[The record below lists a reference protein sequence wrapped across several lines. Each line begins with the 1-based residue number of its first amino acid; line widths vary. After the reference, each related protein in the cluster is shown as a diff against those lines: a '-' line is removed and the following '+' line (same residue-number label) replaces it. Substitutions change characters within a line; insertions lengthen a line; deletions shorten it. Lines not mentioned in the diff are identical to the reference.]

1 VPPNQVA
8 ITQCCGQRG
17 IAQLV
22 GRCVA
27 APEDL
32 RLDILCGVPDSPY
45 LWVDLAHARCSAM
58 CTQDRAPEPG
68 GQTLRA
74 VAGRAEP

>member
-17 IAQLV
+17 MAQLV

-32 RLDILCGVPDSPY
+32 HLDILCGVPDSPY

-58 CTQDRAPEPG
+58 CLSTVRRSRG
-68 GQTLRA
+68 GQTVRA